1 MRRSGRISRFP
12 RRLVRGL
19 TMHSVL
25 VASLLVLLL
34 PAAAAGLPGWD
45 GGASPG
51 GSDLL
56 LVRTAS
62 LQTTGV
68 LTVRVAGDHYESL
81 DAAEFLGEETAGRY
95 TTLCVGASY
104 GLTTWLELSA
114 RVPVRRAVWGD
125 AAGSRD
131 VAGLDSPVIGVKLGV
146 PVDWSVLSFALDGR
160 VGLPVGSEL
169 RLGGADGE
177 AFHLTG
183 GSDTDWEAALLV
195 TADFTDR
202 LPVRLHAN
210 VGWASHGNEAFG
222 RRFFPDYYPAV
233 PAGRAGS
240 DNDAVLLRCA
250 VEFPGRKVD
259 LFTEFRGDI
268 LNGRELVALK
278 ENPLTIMPGVRV
290 RFGSS
295 WIATGGLSISLAG
308 DDRATPDFDP
318 REAYPDWEA
327 TLMVA
332 YAWPV
337 FAADTDG
344 DGIPDFRDE
353 CPRDAEDVDG
363 FLDDDGCPDLDN
375 DLDGIPDGLDGQP
388 LLMEDYDG
396 FEDEDGVPD
405 LDNDGDGIVDER
417 DMCPDEPEDLDG
429 FEDED
434 GCPDD

>member
-1 MRRSGRISRFP
+1 MRRPGRTSSFP
-12 RRLVRGL
+12 RGLARGL
-19 TMHSVL
+19 AVYGAL
-25 VASLLVLLL
+25 VAPLLVFLA
-34 PAAAAGLPGWD
+34 PDAAAGLLGWT
-45 GGASPG
+45 GGASLG
-51 GSDLL
+51 GSDLI

-62 LQTTGV
+62 LQTRGV
-68 LTVRVAGDHYESL
+68 LTIRVAGNYFESV
-81 DAAEFLGEETAGRY
+81 DAAEFLEEETTGRY
-95 TTLCVGASY
+95 TSLCAGASY

-114 RVPVRRAVWGD
+114 RVPVRRATWGD
-125 AAGSRD
+125 GVGSQD
-131 VAGLDSPVIGVKLGV
+131 VTGLDSPVLGVKLGA
-146 PVDWSVLSFALDGR
+146 PADWSVLSLALDGR

-169 RLGGADGE
+169 RLDGADGKDLY
-177 AFHLTG
+177 LTG
-183 GSDTDWEAALLV
+183 GSHTDWEVALLA

-202 LPVRLHAN
+202 LPLRLHAN
-210 VGWASHGNEAFG
+210 VGWASHGNDAHG

-233 PAGRAGS
+233 PAGRADS
-240 DNDAVLLRCA
+240 DNDAVLLRGA
-250 VEFPGRKVD
+250 VEFAGRNVD

-290 RFGSS
+290 RFGSG
-295 WIATGGLSISLAG
+295 WIATGGLSFSISG
-308 DDRATPDFDP
+308 DDRDTPGFDP
-318 REAYPDWEA
+318 HNAYPDWDA

-344 DGIPDFRDE
+344 DGIPDFQDE
-353 CPRDAEDVDG
+353 CPRLAEDMDG
-363 FLDDDGCPDLDN
+363 FLDDDGCPDPDN
-375 DLDGIPDGLDGQP
+375 DSDGIPDGLDGRP